1 MKRRFIM
8 RLSVGSIMHDEVVE
22 FDDSPSVILGAKLE
36 DARKK
41 VQKEY
46 GRRAVVESVKELKR
60 DGHFE
65 EVYN

>member
-8 RLSVGSIMHDEVVE
+8 RLSVGCIMHDEVVE
-22 FDDSPSVILGAKLE
+22 FDDSLSVILGAKLE

-46 GRRAVVESVKELKR
+46 GRQAVVESVREVKKDGKER
-60 DGHFE
+60 
-65 EVYN
+65 VY